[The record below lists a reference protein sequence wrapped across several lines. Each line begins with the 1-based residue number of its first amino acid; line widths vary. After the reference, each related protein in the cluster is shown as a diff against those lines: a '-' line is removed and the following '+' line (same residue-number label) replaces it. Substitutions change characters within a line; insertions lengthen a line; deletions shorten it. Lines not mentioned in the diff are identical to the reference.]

1 LLYSYKN
8 TTNKKHTIINMSY
21 LKEEHDLEIFEGLEG
36 VEIIDVIDVGDVGDV
51 GEVGEVEIIDVIE
64 GCDKHETQQ
73 MREINLKS
81 DENENLSK
89 ECYYSSSYS
98 VNNINVHYR
107 EIELT
112 INTSTVEEVIFKKH
126 RVQII
131 NKHSRDCVMEGIV
144 TGYKLVG
151 APYDPDIVLDFEDG
165 RSFYNENFG
174 YLLLFYI

>member
-1 LLYSYKN
+1 
-8 TTNKKHTIINMSY
+8 
-21 LKEEHDLEIFEGLEG
+21 
-36 VEIIDVIDVGDVGDV
+36 
-51 GEVGEVEIIDVIE
+51 
-64 GCDKHETQQ
+64 
-73 MREINLKS
+73 
-81 DENENLSK
+81 
-89 ECYYSSSYS
+89 
-98 VNNINVHYR
+98 
-107 EIELT
+107 LT

>member
-1 LLYSYKN
+1 
-8 TTNKKHTIINMSY
+8 MSY
-21 LKEEHDLEIFEGLEG
+21 LKEEHDMEIFEGIEDI
-36 VEIIDVIDVGDVGDV
+36 EIVDVIDVGDHVGRVERVERVERVD
-51 GEVGEVEIIDVIE
+51 EVVIIDAIE
-64 GCDKHETQQ
+64 GCDTHETQQ
-73 MREINLKS
+73 MREINRNS
-81 DENENLSK
+81 DGNENLSK
-89 ECYYSSSYS
+89 ECYSSSSYS

-165 RSFYNENFG
+165 GSFYNENFG

>member
-1 LLYSYKN
+1 
-8 TTNKKHTIINMSY
+8 MSY
-21 LKEEHDLEIFEGLEG
+21 LKEEHDMEIFEGIEDI
-36 VEIIDVIDVGDVGDV
+36 EIVDVIDVGVHVGRVERVERVERGD
-51 GEVGEVEIIDVIE
+51 EVVIIDAIE
-64 GCDKHETQQ
+64 GCDTHETQQ
-73 MREINLKS
+73 MREINRNS
-81 DENENLSK
+81 DGNENLSK
-89 ECYYSSSYS
+89 ECCTSSRYKI
-98 VNNINVHYR
+98 NNINVHYR

-131 NKHSRDCVMEGIV
+131 NKHSRAYIMEGIV

>member
-1 LLYSYKN
+1 
-8 TTNKKHTIINMSY
+8 MSY
-21 LKEEHDLEIFEGLEG
+21 LKEEHDMEIFEGIEDI
-36 VEIIDVIDVGDVGDV
+36 EIVDVIDVGDHVGRVERVERVERVD
-51 GEVGEVEIIDVIE
+51 EVVIIDAIE
-64 GCDKHETQQ
+64 GCDTHETQQ
-73 MREINLKS
+73 MREINRNS
-81 DENENLSK
+81 DGNENSSK
-89 ECYYSSSYS
+89 ECWYSYSSSYN

>member
-1 LLYSYKN
+1 
-8 TTNKKHTIINMSY
+8 M
-21 LKEEHDLEIFEGLEG
+21 GLRG
-36 VEIIDVIDVGDVGDV
+36 DVGDVGDV

-98 VNNINVHYR
+98 VNNINIHYR

-112 INTSTVEEVIFKKH
+112 INASTVEEVIFKKH

>member
-1 LLYSYKN
+1 MLYSYKN

-21 LKEEHDLEIFEGLEG
+21 LKEEHDVEIFEGLEG

-89 ECYYSSSYS
+89 ECYPFHNFSN
-98 VNNINVHYR
+98 VNVHYR

>member
-1 LLYSYKN
+1 
-8 TTNKKHTIINMSY
+8 MSY
-21 LKEEHDLEIFEGLEG
+21 LKEEHDMEIFEGIEDI
-36 VEIIDVIDVGDVGDV
+36 EIVDVIDVGDHVGRVERVERVERVD
-51 GEVGEVEIIDVIE
+51 EVVIIDAIE
-64 GCDKHETQQ
+64 GCDTHETQQ

-112 INTSTVEEVIFKKH
+112 INASTVEEVIFKKH

-151 APYDPDIVLDFEDG
+151 APYDPDIILDFEDG

>member
-1 LLYSYKN
+1 
-8 TTNKKHTIINMSY
+8 MSY
-21 LKEEHDLEIFEGLEG
+21 LKEEHDMEIFEGIEDI
-36 VEIIDVIDVGDVGDV
+36 EIVDVIDVIDVGVHVGRVDRV
-51 GEVGEVEIIDVIE
+51 DRVDEVVVIDTIE
-64 GCDKHETQQ
+64 GCDTHETQQ
-73 MREINLKS
+73 MREINRNS
-81 DENENLSK
+81 DENENSSK
-89 ECYYSSSYS
+89 ECCFSSRYKI
-98 VNNINVHYR
+98 NNINVHYR

-131 NKHSRDCVMEGIV
+131 NKHSRAYIMEGIV

-151 APYDPDIVLDFEDG
+151 ASYDPDIVLDFEDG

>member
-1 LLYSYKN
+1 
-8 TTNKKHTIINMSY
+8 MSY
-21 LKEEHDLEIFEGLEG
+21 LKEEHDMEIFEGIEDI
-36 VEIIDVIDVGDVGDV
+36 EIVDVIDVGHQVGRVERIGRVDRV
-51 GEVGEVEIIDVIE
+51 DEVVIIDTIE
-64 GCDKHETQQ
+64 GCDTHETHQ
-73 MREINLKS
+73 MREINRNS
-81 DENENLSK
+81 DGNENLSK
-89 ECYYSSSYS
+89 ECCYSSSYN
-98 VNNINVHYR
+98 VNSINVHYR

>member
-1 LLYSYKN
+1 
-8 TTNKKHTIINMSY
+8 MSY
-21 LKEEHDLEIFEGLEG
+21 LKEEHDMEIFEGIEDI
-36 VEIIDVIDVGDVGDV
+36 EIVDVIDVGDHVGRVERVERVERVD
-51 GEVGEVEIIDVIE
+51 EVVVIDTIE
-64 GCDKHETQQ
+64 GCDTHETQQ
-73 MREINLKS
+73 IREINRNS
-81 DENENLSK
+81 DGNENLSK
-89 ECYYSSSYS
+89 ECYSSSSYS

-151 APYDPDIVLDFEDG
+151 ASYDPDIVLDFEDG

-174 YLLLFYI
+174 YLMLFYI